1 MSSSTSN
8 ISLARS
14 RSLRIPPPN
23 LVKAATTTTTAPP
36 AGPSNIT
43 LFLTNL
49 RLLDLDLR
57 PDWPD
62 ISALTFSTKDAQQN
76 QKKRIQCV
84 EWALFQLFALWEPEE
99 TRNKLQPYFPP
110 LEPLQSLNLRAAL
123 FRCLDQAKKN
133 GVLGRDTVL
142 RKTMLDECKGDRL
155 DEVLAVFSNAV
166 LKKVLQTG
174 GSSHLALAQ
183 QLALENFSYS
193 GERTILSALILA
205 HKASL
210 SKYLRGKED
219 ARARYRDFSEL
230 LSLND
235 RRIVRRHEQLKQAI
249 EENQANGSM
258 SRIDVYAL
266 QDTVEK
272 NWSGNTEWLETILH
286 GDSRTNTD
294 GFLSTRFD
302 KIWKHVES
310 GSIGD
315 VEGTNRVGL
324 LEQLDARVKD
334 QEKRLARWKDFE
346 KTLSKSAGP
355 PPVKAAR
362 KASTDSNKIDLGF
375 NLHQNIQIG
384 RSNKE
389 KAVKTNGVSLEEYTR
404 LIENMRTELADVSKP
419 QVQAK
424 RAPRQSLLQEKR
436 SSPEVQSPIQA
447 QDDVPDSK
455 DDDWSSASDLEDS
468 PESPHYATISTSH
481 TPPSEVTLEP
491 QPVELPLSSK
501 AARSPVPNFSETV
514 KVNATPKPAPM
525 PFPRGAS
532 PPNVRPMTPPS
543 PIKQTP
549 VAASAPITAPAPPSP
564 DLASQILSSIS
575 ASSPSPKKSR
585 HTLSLA
591 ERTRLSMSRTS
602 HSQYSDLH
610 DEFEIADL
618 PRLAIKSRPSMA
630 PHAPSVESDPHAD
643 LIERTRKSMAGFEA
657 AQKKAQVERRRSVKD
672 ARKKQRESSYFPK
685 VVEEEKDGLTEVG
698 QDTAERASAVELLEG
713 DPDYE
718 SVFKSRP
725 KIATSPAVSP
735 SRIWEEDEDVEV

>member
-8 ISLARS
+8 ISLART

-23 LVKAATTTTTAPP
+23 FVKPATTTATAITQPSS
-36 AGPSNIT
+36 GPSNIT

-62 ISALTFSTKDAQQN
+62 ISDLTFSIKDAQQN

-84 EWALFQLFALWEPEE
+84 EWALFQLFALWDPEE

-166 LKKVLQTG
+166 LKKALQTE
-174 GSSHLALAQ
+174 GSSYEALAQ

-193 GERTILSALILA
+193 GERTILSALIVA

-210 SKYLRGKED
+210 SKHLRGKED

-230 LSLND
+230 LNLND
-235 RRIVRRHEQLKQAI
+235 RRIARRHEQLKQAMV
-249 EENQANGSM
+249 ENRANGGM
-258 SRIDVYAL
+258 GQRDVYVL

-294 GFLSTRFD
+294 GFLSTRFE
-302 KIWKHVES
+302 KIWKHVDN
-310 GSIGD
+310 GSIGE

-334 QEKRLARWKDFE
+334 QEKRLERWQDFG
-346 KTLSKSAGP
+346 KTLAKSAGSSP
-355 PPVKAAR
+355 RKDEVK
-362 KASTDSNKIDLGF
+362 DSAEPNKIDLGF
-375 NLHQNIQIG
+375 NRHQSLQIS
-384 RSNKE
+384 RTSKE
-389 KAVKTNGVSLEEYTR
+389 KVQTNSVSLEEYTR

-419 QVQAK
+419 QV
-424 RAPRQSLLQEKR
+424 RVNRPPRQSLLVEKR
-436 SSPEVQSPIQA
+436 RSLVTQFPVPSHEELPEG
-447 QDDVPDSK
+447 K
-455 DDDWSSASDLEDS
+455 DEDWSSASDLDGES
-468 PESPHYATISTSH
+468 PESPNYATKSTSR
-481 TPPSEVTLEP
+481 TPPSEAPVDIPEP
-491 QPVELPLSSK
+491 AELPAQIK
-501 AARSPVPNFSETV
+501 PVRPPVPKFTETV
-514 KVNATPKPAPM
+514 KVNIPEPAPT
-525 PFPRGAS
+525 PSPRDPS
-532 PPNVRPMTPPS
+532 PPRVRPITPPQLPLPMHKPTDS
-543 PIKQTP
+543 E
-549 VAASAPITAPAPPSP
+549 S
-564 DLASQILSSIS
+564 DLAEQILNSVS
-575 ASSPSPKKSR
+575 AASPSPKKQR

-610 DEFEIADL
+610 DEFEITDL
-618 PRLAIKSRPSMA
+618 PRLSIKTARPSLA
-630 PHAPSVESDPHAD
+630 PRAPSIESDPHAD

-657 AQKKAQVERRRSVKD
+657 AQKKAQIERRRSVKD
-672 ARKKQRESSYFPK
+672 AKKKQRESSYFPR
-685 VVEEEKDGLTEVG
+685 VEEDAVATPEFGV
-698 QDTAERASAVELLEG
+698 ASAELLEG

-718 SVFKSRP
+718 SVFMSRP

-735 SRIWEEDEDVEV
+735 SKIWEEDEEEMELEG